1 MNAMIAIGI
10 SKSFAKGE
18 EPNGRF
24 TSATVAP
31 AKVSMVWDDQMGFPR
46 ENQIRGRGGWRLRQ
60 RSGALICA
68 LLAAMLLSA
77 AALFGPAAGSAAAM
91 GSSGDRAA
99 ANGSASQPSALE
111 SLLAALAA
119 VRAQKAVDAIGHGF
133 ILMEAQKRIDA
144 TERKLA
150 REAAEEPEPTLTATE
165 EVKDPSE
172 MPPASAGSN
181 GTSVPHQGGGQL
193 FAHTR
198 GDSGSTAILLS
209 GIALAPPDAPEA
221 VQKVI
226 NAANTIVGR
235 PYVWGGGHASFY
247 SYGYDC
253 SGSVSFALFGGGLI
267 PEPLTSGALEG
278 WGEAG
283 PGKWITVYAN
293 AGHTF
298 MEIAGLRWDTVGDA
312 RGTGPRWHLMPTST
326 AGFVARHPPGL

>member
-1 MNAMIAIGI
+1 MCALATAM
-10 SKSFAKGE
+10 
-18 EPNGRF
+18 
-24 TSATVAP
+24 
-31 AKVSMVWDDQMGFPR
+31 
-46 ENQIRGRGGWRLRQ
+46 
-60 RSGALICA
+60 
-68 LLAAMLLSA
+68 LLAAATLL
-77 AALFGPAAGSAAAM
+77 GPATSGAAAM
-91 GSSGDRAA
+91 GSSGDGTASDSS
-99 ANGSASQPSALE
+99 ANSSPTATGSNPNALE
-111 SLLAALAA
+111 SLIAALAA
-119 VRAQKAVDAIGHGF
+119 VRAEKAVDAIGHGLV
-133 ILMEAQKRIDA
+133 LMEAQKRIDA

-150 REAAEEPEPTLTATE
+150 REEAEEPEPTLAASE

-172 MPPASAGSN
+172 MMPASAGSN
-181 GTSVPHQGGGQL
+181 GTTVPHHGGGQL

-198 GDSGSTAILLS
+198 GASGSTAILLS

-226 NAANTIVGR
+226 NNANTIVGR

-253 SGSVSFALFGGGLI
+253 SGSVSYALFGGGLI
-267 PEPLTSGALEG
+267 PEPLTSGSLEG

-312 RGTGPRWHLMPTST
+312 RGTGPRWHLMPNSS
-326 AGFVARHPPGL
+326 AGFVVRHPPGL

>member
-1 MNAMIAIGI
+1 LA
-10 SKSFAKGE
+10 
-18 EPNGRF
+18 
-24 TSATVAP
+24 
-31 AKVSMVWDDQMGFPR
+31 
-46 ENQIRGRGGWRLRQ
+46 
-60 RSGALICA
+60 CA
-68 LLAAMLLSA
+68 
-77 AALFGPAAGSAAAM
+77 
-91 GSSGDRAA
+91 
-99 ANGSASQPSALE
+99 
-111 SLLAALAA
+111 LAALALLGPTA
-119 VRAQKAVDAIGHGF
+119 EARAAGASNAQDLAAFEALMTTLGAARAEKAVDAIGHG
-133 ILMEAQKRIDA
+133 LAMMEAQKRIAA
-144 TERKLA
+144 TERKLVREEAAAA
-150 REAAEEPEPTLTATE
+150 REAETEESAAFE
-165 EVKDPSE
+165 EVKDPAE

-181 GTSVPHQGGGQL
+181 GTSVPHSGSGKL

-198 GDSGSTAILLS
+198 AGSGGSTAILLS

-235 PYVWGGGHASFY
+235 PYIWGGGHASFY

-278 WGEAG
+278 WGEPG
-283 PGKWITVYAN
+283 SGKWITVYAN

-312 RGTGPRWHLMPTST
+312 RGTGPRWHLAPTST

>member
-1 MNAMIAIGI
+1 MGI
-10 SKSFAKGE
+10 
-18 EPNGRF
+18 
-24 TSATVAP
+24 
-31 AKVSMVWDDQMGFPR
+31 PR
-46 ENQIRGRGGWRLRQ
+46 DNTTCGRGSRRPGR
-60 RSGALICA
+60 GAGTRACA
-68 LLAAMLLSA
+68 LLAVLLLSA
-77 AALFGPAAGSAAAM
+77 LALATAAPGAGATP
-91 GSSGDRAA
+91 SGDGAGA
-99 ANGSASQPSALE
+99 SSSSSASDSQASALG
-111 SLLAALAA
+111 SLLAALGAA
-119 VRAQKAVDAIGHGF
+119 RAEHAVDAIGHGF
-133 ILMEAQKRIDA
+133 VLMEAQKRIDA

-150 REAAEEPEPTLTATE
+150 REAAAEPDPTPAVTE

-172 MPPASAGSN
+172 MPPASAGTN
-181 GTSVPHQGGGQL
+181 GTTVPHSGDGEEL

-198 GDSGSTAILLS
+198 GNSGSTAILLS

-226 NAANTIVGR
+226 NNANMIVGR

>member
-1 MNAMIAIGI
+1 MLGPPASVETAAAAPSASHSANLEA
-10 SKSFAKGE
+10 FGE
-18 EPNGRF
+18 
-24 TSATVAP
+24 
-31 AKVSMVWDDQMGFPR
+31 
-46 ENQIRGRGGWRLRQ
+46 
-60 RSGALICA
+60 ALIDA
-68 LLAAMLLSA
+68 LGAT
-77 AALFGPAAGSAAAM
+77 
-91 GSSGDRAA
+91 RA
-99 ANGSASQPSALE
+99 E
-111 SLLAALAA
+111 
-119 VRAQKAVDAIGHGF
+119 KAVDAIGHG
-133 ILMEAQKRIDA
+133 LAMMEVQKRIAA

-150 REAAEEPEPTLTATE
+150 REEAAAAEAEPTPAPE
-165 EVKDPSE
+165 EVKNPSE
-172 MPPASAGSN
+172 MPPASAGTN
-181 GTSVPHQGGGQL
+181 GTKVPHSGGGRL

-198 GDSGSTAILLS
+198 QGDTGSTAILLS

-278 WGEAG
+278 WGEPG

-293 AGHTF
+293 AEHTF

-312 RGTGPRWHLMPTST
+312 HGTGPRWHLEPTST
-326 AGFVARHPPGL
+326 AGFVVRHPPGL

>member
-1 MNAMIAIGI
+1 MKRSQHVIE
-10 SKSFAKGE
+10 SS
-18 EPNGRF
+18 GRGRRRIRRGVGALACAL
-24 TSATVAP
+24 ATVA
-31 AKVSMVWDDQMGFPR
+31 
-46 ENQIRGRGGWRLRQ
+46 
-60 RSGALICA
+60 
-68 LLAAMLLSA
+68 LL
-77 AALFGPAAGSAAAM
+77 GPAAGA
-91 GSSGDRAA
+91 RAA
-99 ANGSASQPSALE
+99 GASDPQGFAAFEALMTA
-111 SLLAALAA
+111 LGAA
-119 VRAQKAVDAIGHGF
+119 RAEKAVDAIGHG
-133 ILMEAQKRIDA
+133 LAMMEAQKRIAA
-144 TERKLA
+144 TERKLVR
-150 REAAEEPEPTLTATE
+150 REAAAAHAAEAEESAAFE
-165 EVKDPSE
+165 EVKNPAE

-181 GTSVPHQGGGQL
+181 GTTVPHSGGGPGSGKL

-198 GDSGSTAILLS
+198 AGDGGSTAILLS

-278 WGEAG
+278 WGEPG

-293 AGHTF
+293 ADHTF

-312 RGTGPRWHLMPTST
+312 RGTGPRWHLAPTST

>member
-1 MNAMIAIGI
+1 
-10 SKSFAKGE
+10 
-18 EPNGRF
+18 
-24 TSATVAP
+24 
-31 AKVSMVWDDQMGFPR
+31 MVWDGHMGIPR
-46 ENQIRGRGGWRLRQ
+46 DIPICDGRGSRRLR
-60 RSGALICA
+60 RRAGALVCA
-68 LLAAMLLSA
+68 LAAVALL
-77 AALFGPAAGSAAAM
+77 GPAASGASAM
-91 GSSGDRAA
+91 GSSSS
-99 ANGSASQPSALE
+99 NPNALE
-111 SLLAALAA
+111 SLIAALSAT
-119 VRAQKAVDAIGHGF
+119 RAEKAVDAIGHGLV
-133 ILMEAQKRIDA
+133 LMEAQKRIDA

-150 REAAEEPEPTLTATE
+150 REEAEEPEPTLAASE

-172 MPPASAGSN
+172 MMPASAGNN
-181 GTSVPHQGGGQL
+181 GTTVPHHGGGRL

-198 GDSGSTAILLS
+198 GASGSTAILLS

-226 NAANTIVGR
+226 NNANTIVGR

-253 SGSVSFALFGGGLI
+253 SGSVSYALFGGGLI
-267 PEPLTSGALEG
+267 PEPLTSGSLEG

-312 RGTGPRWHLMPTST
+312 RGTGPRWHLMPTDTS
-326 AGFVARHPPGL
+326 GFAVRHPPGL

>member
-1 MNAMIAIGI
+1 MRSQRVID
-10 SKSFAKGE
+10 S
-18 EPNGRF
+18 
-24 TSATVAP
+24 
-31 AKVSMVWDDQMGFPR
+31 
-46 ENQIRGRGGWRLRQ
+46 RGRGRR
-60 RSGALICA
+60 RTRRGAG
-68 LLAAMLLSA
+68 A
-77 AALFGPAAGSAAAM
+77 AA
-91 GSSGDRAA
+91 
-99 ANGSASQPSALE
+99 SALVAT
-111 SLLAALAA
+111 LACALAALALLGPA
-119 VRAQKAVDAIGHGF
+119 APTATAASGPHSAEASDAGLSAFEALITALGAPRAESAVDAIGHG
-133 ILMEAQKRIDA
+133 LAMMEAQKRIAA

-150 REAAEEPEPTLTATE
+150 KETAAAEAEAEEAAEAPVE

-181 GTSVPHQGGGQL
+181 GTTVPHSGGGRL

-198 GDSGSTAILLS
+198 ADADGSTAILLS

-267 PEPLTSGALEG
+267 PEPLTSGSLEG
-278 WGEAG
+278 WGAPG

-312 RGTGPRWHLMPTST
+312 RGTGPRWHLAPTDTS
-326 AGFVARHPPGL
+326 GFVVRHPPGL

>member
-1 MNAMIAIGI
+1 VSQHVIESSG
-10 SKSFAKGE
+10 KG
-18 EPNGRF
+18 RRR
-24 TSATVAP
+24 T
-31 AKVSMVWDDQMGFPR
+31 R
-46 ENQIRGRGGWRLRQ
+46 RGA
-60 RSGALICA
+60 GALACA
-68 LLAAMLLSA
+68 LAT
-77 AALFGPAAGSAAAM
+77 AALLGPAAGAQAAQPQGLDALGETLM
-91 GSSGDRAA
+91 NALGAARA
-99 ANGSASQPSALE
+99 E
-111 SLLAALAA
+111 RA
-119 VRAQKAVDAIGHGF
+119 VHAIGHG
-133 ILMEAQKRIDA
+133 LVMMEAQKRIAA

-150 REAAEEPEPTLTATE
+150 HEEVEAAKAAEAEASLAAAE

-172 MPPASAGSN
+172 MAPASAGSN
-181 GTSVPHQGGGQL
+181 GTTVPHSGGGRL

-198 GDSGSTAILLS
+198 TDADGSTAILLS
-209 GIALAPPDAPEA
+209 GIALAPPDVPEQ

-267 PEPLTSGALEG
+267 PEPLTSGSLEG

-312 RGTGPRWHLMPTST
+312 RGTGPRWHLEPTST
-326 AGFVARHPPGL
+326 AGFVVRHPPGL

>member
-1 MNAMIAIGI
+1 V
-10 SKSFAKGE
+10 
-18 EPNGRF
+18 
-24 TSATVAP
+24 ATLA
-31 AKVSMVWDDQMGFPR
+31 
-46 ENQIRGRGGWRLRQ
+46 
-60 RSGALICA
+60 CA
-68 LLAAMLLSA
+68 
-77 AALFGPAAGSAAAM
+77 
-91 GSSGDRAA
+91 
-99 ANGSASQPSALE
+99 
-111 SLLAALAA
+111 LAALALLGPA
-119 VRAQKAVDAIGHGF
+119 APTATAASGPHSAEASDAGLSAFEALITALGAPRAESAVDAIGHG
-133 ILMEAQKRIDA
+133 LAMMEAQKRIAA

-150 REAAEEPEPTLTATE
+150 REEATAASETEAEEEAAFE

-181 GTSVPHQGGGQL
+181 GTTVPHSGGGAGDKL

-198 GDSGSTAILLS
+198 AGDTGSTAILLS

-235 PYVWGGGHASFY
+235 PYVWGGGHAGFY

-253 SGSVSFALFGGGLI
+253 SGSVSFALFGGALI

-278 WGEAG
+278 WGAPG

-312 RGTGPRWHLMPTST
+312 RGTGPRWHLAPTST

>member
-1 MNAMIAIGI
+1 MRSQNLIE
-10 SKSFAKGE
+10 SS
-18 EPNGRF
+18 GRAEM
-24 TSATVAP
+24 TTRRGAGTVAS
-31 AKVSMVWDDQMGFPR
+31 A
-46 ENQIRGRGGWRLRQ
+46 
-60 RSGALICA
+60 
-68 LLAAMLLSA
+68 LAATLA
-77 AALFGPAAGSAAAM
+77 CI
-91 GSSGDRAA
+91 
-99 ANGSASQPSALE
+99 
-111 SLLAALAA
+111 LAALALLGPLAGGA
-119 VRAQKAVDAIGHGF
+119 VAAGKSDPQGINAVQALIVALGADRAERAVNAIGHG
-133 ILMEAQKRIDA
+133 LVMMEAQKRIAA

-150 REAAEEPEPTLTATE
+150 KEAAAAEAEAEEAEAAPVVE

-181 GTSVPHQGGGQL
+181 GTTVPHSGGGRL

-198 GDSGSTAILLS
+198 ATADGSTAILLS

-235 PYVWGGGHASFY
+235 PYVWGGGHGSFY

-267 PEPLTSGALEG
+267 PEPLTSGSLEG
-278 WGEAG
+278 WGAPG

-312 RGTGPRWHLMPTST
+312 RGTGPRWHLAPNSS
-326 AGFVARHPPGL
+326 AGFVVRHPPGL